1 MIRARRTAL
10 LTALATLAA
19 AACHAAQPAPRVRVA
34 QGVLSG
40 LRAGSV
46 NAFLGVPY
54 AAPPI
59 GSNRWRAPQPVQ
71 PWRGVR
77 AATHFAPSCSQTL
90 TPHGIGPWT
99 SEYVVHGPVSEN
111 CLYLNIWTPRRVSRP
126 LPVMVWIPGGAFI
139 SGSGSVPVYDGRH
152 LAAQGIIVVTIN
164 YRLGVLGF
172 FTDPALVAEA
182 KRLHE
187 PPGNWGLQD
196 MIAALRWVHRNIG
209 AFGGNPRAVTVA
221 GQSAGAI
228 AVQELITSP
237 LAAGLFARAIA
248 ESGLPNSRLPG
259 SPRHMASLA
268 AAERAGAAFA
278 RAKHAETLAALRA
291 LPVRALGISAPP
303 MTSPL
308 IMPIIDGT
316 LLPAAPERLL
326 AAGRFTRTPILLGMN
341 ADENTGF
348 RPNPTSVSRT
358 AWRAYLRKT
367 FGALAPRF
375 ARLFPAHGGRAR
387 ARAQRAVRRDL
398 GLAALYQWD
407 RLRLAHTREP
417 VYAYLWAHVEPGP
430 RSHLWKVFHSSEIP
444 YVFQTLDAAPQR
456 HFTRL
461 DRRISRRMSRY
472 WVNFV
477 KTGDPNGPELPHWPT
492 LTRHTQRIMQLGA
505 HATPRPILPAR
516 LLRAMRAFIAA
527 GGTPQLY

>member
-1 MIRARRTAL
+1 MIRARRVALALAL
-10 LTALATLAA
+10 LALVGHTAQAA
-19 AACHAAQPAPRVRVA
+19 PQARVA
-34 QGVLSG
+34 QGILSG
-40 LRAGSV
+40 LREGSV

-59 GSNRWRAPQPVQ
+59 GVNRWRAPQPAQ
-71 PWRGVR
+71 PWRGR
-77 AATHFAPSCSQTL
+77 LPATHFAPSCSQTL
-90 TPHGIGPWT
+90 MPHGIGPWT
-99 SEYVVHGPVSEN
+99 SEYAVHGRVSEN
-111 CLYLNIWTPRRVSRP
+111 CLYLNIWAPAHVSRP

-182 KRLHE
+182 QRLHE
-187 PPGNWGLQD
+187 PPANWGLQD
-196 MIAALRWVHRNIG
+196 MIAALRWVQRNIG
-209 AFGGNPRAVTVA
+209 AFGGNPRAVTIA

-237 LAAGLFARAIA
+237 LATGLFARAIA
-248 ESGLPNSRLPG
+248 ESGLPNSRLPD

-268 AAERAGAAFA
+268 AAERAGEAFA
-278 RAKHAETLAALRA
+278 LAKHATTLAALRA
-291 LPVRALGISAPP
+291 LPVQALGISASP

-326 AAGRFTRTPILLGMN
+326 ATGHFSPTPILLGMN

-348 RPNPTSVSRT
+348 RSNPSSLSRA
-358 AWRAYLRKT
+358 AWRTYLRKT
-367 FGALAPRF
+367 FGTLAPRF
-375 ARLFPAHGGRAR
+375 ARLFPVDGGRGR

-398 GLAALYQWD
+398 GLAALYQWS
-407 RLRLAHTREP
+407 RLRLAHTRAP
-417 VYAYLWAHVEPGP
+417 VYAYLWTHIEPGP
-430 RSHLWKVFHSSEIP
+430 QSHRWRVFHSSEIP

-461 DRRISRRMSRY
+461 DQRISRRMARY

-477 KTGDPNGPELPHWPT
+477 KTGDPNGSELPHWPR
-492 LTRHTQRIMQLGA
+492 LTRRTQRIMQLGA
-505 HATPRPILPAR
+505 HAAPRPILPPR

>member
-1 MIRARRTAL
+1 M
-10 LTALATLAA
+10 
-19 AACHAAQPAPRVRVA
+19 
-34 QGVLSG
+34 LSG
-40 LRAGSV
+40 LREGSV

-54 AAPPI
+54 AAPPV
-59 GSNRWRAPQPVQ
+59 GVNRWRAPQPAR
-71 PWRGVR
+71 PWRGVLS
-77 AATHFAPSCSQTL
+77 ATHFAPSCPQTL
-90 TPHGIGPWT
+90 TPHGIGPWS
-99 SEYVVHGPVSEN
+99 SEYVVHGRVSEN
-111 CLYLNIWTPRRVSRP
+111 CLYLNIWTPAHVSRP

-172 FTDPALVAEA
+172 FTDPGLAAEA
-182 KRLHE
+182 ARLHE
-187 PPGNWGLQD
+187 PPANWGLQD
-196 MIAALRWVHRNIG
+196 MIAALRWVQRNIG

-228 AVQELITSP
+228 AVQDLIASP

-268 AAERAGAAFA
+268 AAERAGTAFA
-278 RAKHAETLAALRA
+278 RAQHVKTLAALRA
-291 LPVRALGISAPP
+291 LPVRDLGTSAAP

-326 AAGRFTRTPILLGMN
+326 AAGRFIRTPILLGMN

-348 RPNPTSVSRT
+348 RSNPTSLSRA
-358 AWRAYLRKT
+358 AWQAYLRKT

-375 ARLFPAHGGRAR
+375 ARLFPAHSGRGR

-398 GLAALYQWD
+398 GLAALYQWG
-407 RLRLAHTREP
+407 RLRLAQARAP
-417 VYAYLWAHVEPGP
+417 VYAYLWTHVEPGP
-430 RSHLWKVFHSSEIP
+430 RSRLWRVFHSSEIP
-444 YVFQTLDAAPQR
+444 YVFGTLDAAPQR

-477 KTGDPNGPELPHWPT
+477 KTGDPNGPGLSHWPR
-492 LTRHTQRIMQLGA
+492 LTRRAQRIMQLGA
-505 HATPRPILPAR
+505 HAAPRPILPPR